1 MSHVSHVRESVVV
14 GGKEISI
21 ETGKW
26 AKQASGA
33 VVVRLGDTMVLV
45 TAAGSKLPREGMDFL
60 PLTCEYQEKFYAAGR
75 IPGSYFR
82 REGRP
87 AESEILVA
95 RLMDRPSR
103 PLFPKGWRIDTQLI
117 ANVVSFDKEN
127 APDVLAMTGASAALH
142 LSDLV
147 WDGPFAGIRVGR
159 VRGEFV
165 AFPTFAE
172 REDSEM
178 DIIVAAT
185 RDAIVMVE
193 GEMTEVAESV
203 VVDALLFA
211 HEAVQPLLDLQEK
224 LRAAAGKPK
233 RTFSPPA
240 KDEALAHRVKEMAWG
255 RILSAMS
262 VREKHSRYEALDS
275 IGSQVVGELCSEG
288 APYAGRDKEVGE
300 AVSSVKKAV
309 ARTHTLDTRTRIDG
323 RRSDQIRQIACEVG
337 VLPRVHGSALFTRGE
352 TQALVAVTLGTKYDE
367 QRLDTLLGEKKKP
380 FLLHYNF
387 PPFSTG
393 EVKMLRSTSRREV
406 GHGHLA
412 SRSVEQ
418 VLPQRE
424 DFPYTLRVVSEIL
437 ESNGSSSMA
446 SVCGASLALMDA
458 GVPIK
463 SPVAG
468 IAMGLMKEGDRYLI
482 LSDILGDEDHLGDM
496 DFKVTGTRHGV
507 CALQMDIKLKGLSR
521 HILEEALEQ
530 ARAGRI
536 FILDKMAEALESPR
550 DELNPNAPRI
560 VQITIKP
567 DKIRDI
573 IGPGGKTIRAIVEQ
587 TGAQIDVDDAGT
599 VSIASS
605 DARGLQRAIDLIK
618 GLTMEAEVGQYYHG
632 VVKRVVEFGAFV
644 EILPGTDG
652 LIHISELAEER
663 TRKVS
668 DVVDEGDEV
677 VVKVINIDRDGKI
690 RLSRKDALN
699 ADPQDVHHLVG

>member
-1 MSHVSHVRESVVV
+1 VRESAVV
-14 GGKEISI
+14 GGREISI

-26 AKQASGA
+26 AKQAAGA

-45 TAAGSKLPREGMDFL
+45 TAGGSKSPREGMDFL
-60 PLTCEYQEKFYAAGR
+60 PLTCEYQEKFYSAGR

-103 PLFPKGWRIDTQLI
+103 PLFPKTWRIDTQLI
-117 ANVVSFDKEN
+117 ANVVSFDREN
-127 APDVLAMTGASAALH
+127 AADVLAMTGASAALH

-147 WDGPFAGIRVGR
+147 WDGPYAGIRIGR
-159 VRGEFV
+159 VNGQFI

-172 REDSEM
+172 REDSEIDM
-178 DIIVAAT
+178 VVAAT
-185 RDAIVMVE
+185 RDAIMMVE

-233 RTFSPPA
+233 RSFTSPS
-240 KDEALAHRVKEMAWG
+240 KDEALHQRVKQFAWSRIQEAMA
-255 RILSAMS
+255 
-262 VREKHSRYEALDS
+262 VREKHARYGALD
-275 IGSQVVGELCSEG
+275 QVGTDVLAALCGDGGE
-288 APYAGRDKEVGE
+288 YAGREKEVGE
-300 AVSSVKKAV
+300 AVGSVKKQF
-309 ARTHTLDTRTRIDG
+309 ARTHTLETRTRIDG
-323 RRSDQIRQIACEVG
+323 RRGDEIRTISCEVG

-367 QRLDTLLGEKKKP
+367 QRLDTLLGERKKP

-406 GHGHLA
+406 GHGNLA

-418 VLPQRE
+418 VLPARE

-521 HILEEALEQ
+521 HILEEALDQ
-530 ARAGRI
+530 ARAGRMH
-536 FILDKMAEALESPR
+536 ILDKMGEALDSPR

-599 VSIASS
+599 VSIASA

-618 GLTMEAEVGQYYHG
+618 GLTMEAEVGHFYHG

-663 TRKVS
+663 TRKVT

-690 RLSRKDALN
+690 RLSRKEALAAN
-699 ADPQDVHHLVG
+699 PEDVHHLVG